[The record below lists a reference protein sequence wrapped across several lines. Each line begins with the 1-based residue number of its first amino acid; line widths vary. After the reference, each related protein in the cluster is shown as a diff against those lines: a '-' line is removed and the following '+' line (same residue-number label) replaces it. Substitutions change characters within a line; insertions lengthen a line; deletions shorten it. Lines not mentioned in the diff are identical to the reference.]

1 MSKLD
6 CALDLAA
13 AKAARAHINMLRLAV
28 HYRLDALDIGL
39 PSAIRAPVG
48 MADLDAERH
57 AFAAN
62 LTFCHRNQL
71 LPAVR
76 KRTAF
81 I

>member
-1 MSKLD
+1 
-6 CALDLAA
+6 
-13 AKAARAHINMLRLAV
+13 MLRLAV

-71 LPAVR
+71 LPAVC
-76 KRTAF
+76 KMTAF